1 MARTPRLLILGLDG
15 VPHSLLA
22 SWVRAGHLPNLAAF
36 AAGAATAPLRC
47 TFPPHTATGWPSLF
61 NGRLP
66 GEHGLFQFWDC
77 QDPDYRLR
85 PVSREEAGVPSLWD
99 VLAGQ
104 GWTLGLL
111 NLPMSHPPGPWPGY
125 QITWPLLPTL
135 HYIKPP
141 ELARELARVGGH
153 IRPDIACMYDG
164 RPGYPDRALSYIDGR
179 TRTLLHLLRQRP
191 VDAVALV
198 FTELDRVLHHFW
210 HAADPR
216 HPQHSKADPA
226 DRTVIQRAFAAVDAA
241 VGEILAEIPDDCT
254 VLVVSD
260 HGFGPGTRGVRLHS
274 LLAEGG
280 FCQMPSLAGEEPER
294 GERPDRDLE
303 IHSTLPDLV
312 WERTRAYM
320 AAPSSFGVN
329 LNLEGRQCRGVVRRE
344 EREGVLA
351 GLSEFLASLEDPAGG
366 PLFAAVLR
374 ADEAYAGPFRDRAPD
389 LLLVPSDPAL
399 MVLCDIAGPAWSDP
413 GQTGL
418 HRLEG
423 IWMLRAPGVAPGP
436 RSEAMAVETVAGH
449 LLSVLGIAG
458 EIPARPEPGLAERG
472 LRAAG
477 LPLDAWADD
486 ASCLLEWFDEPIAGG
501 AALQPEPAEV
511 TLEEIR
517 ERMRTMGYL

>member
-1 MARTPRLLILGLDG
+1 MARGPRLLILGLDG
-15 VPHSLLA
+15 VPYSLLM
-22 SWVRAGHLPNLAAF
+22 SWARAGHLPNLAAF
-36 AAGAATAPLRC
+36 AAEAATAPLRC
-47 TFPPHTATGWPSLF
+47 TVPPHTATGWPSLF
-61 NGRLP
+61 HGRLP

-77 QDPDYRLR
+77 QEPDYRLR

-111 NLPMSHPPGPWPGY
+111 NIPMSHPPGPWPGY

-135 HYIKPP
+135 HYVKPP
-141 ELARELARVGGH
+141 DLARELASVGGH

-164 RPGYPDRALSYIDGR
+164 RPGYPERALAYINGR
-179 TRTLLHLLRQRP
+179 TRALLHLLRYRP

-216 HPQHSKADPA
+216 HPQHSQADPA
-226 DRTVIQRAFAAVDAA
+226 GRTVIQSAFAAVDAA
-241 VGEILAEIPDDCT
+241 VGEILEAIPGDCA

-274 LLAEGG
+274 LLADGG
-280 FCQMPSLAGEEPER
+280 FCQIPVGAGGEPKR
-294 GERPDRDLE
+294 GEGSDRDLE
-303 IHSTLPDLV
+303 IHGTLPDLI
-312 WERTRAYM
+312 WERTQAYM
-320 AAPSSFGVN
+320 AAPGSFGVN
-329 LNLEGRQCRGVVRRE
+329 LNLEGRQRRGTVPRAQRDRVLARLS
-344 EREGVLA
+344 GFLA
-351 GLSEFLASLEDPAGG
+351 GLEDPTGG
-366 PLFAAVLR
+366 PLFAAVVP
-374 ADEAYAGPFRDRAPD
+374 AEEAYAGPFQDRAPD
-389 LLLVPSDPAL
+389 LLLVPADPAL
-399 MVLCDIAGPAWSDP
+399 MVLCDIAGPMWSEP

-436 RSEAMAVETVAGH
+436 RGEPMAVEAVAGH
-449 LLSVLGIAG
+449 LLSVLGIVG
-458 EIPARPEPGLAERG
+458 EIPLRAETGLAEQA

-486 ASCLLEWFDEPIAGG
+486 ASCLLEWHG
-501 AALQPEPAEV
+501 APVADRTGLQPEPAEV
-511 TLEEIR
+511 TAAEIR
-517 ERMRTMGYL
+517 ERMRRMGYL